1 MTKEIEINEIK
12 LKYELIRKKVKNINL
27 RINSAG
33 NITVSAN
40 NNVSIEFIEEL
51 LKTKSEFI
59 FNALRKI
66 QVKASVK
73 PIQNFTEDELSKY
86 VIEYSNIIYPYY
98 KEITSINFPVIKF
111 RKMKSRW
118 GSCCP
123 SKGILTFNKNLIFVS
138 KECINYVI
146 IHEFTHFIHPNHSP
160 LFYEELSKICPDW
173 KNLKKQLQQIYI
185 PDL

>member
-66 QVKASVK
+66 QIKASVK

-86 VIEYSNIIYPYY
+86 VIEYSNIIYPQY
-98 KEITSINFPVIKF
+98 KDEILQMVE
-111 RKMKSRW
+111 R
-118 GSCCP
+118 
-123 SKGILTFNKNLIFVS
+123 
-138 KECINYVI
+138 
-146 IHEFTHFIHPNHSP
+146 
-160 LFYEELSKICPDW
+160 YERE
-173 KNLKKQLQQIYI
+173 Y
-185 PDL
+185 